1 MPLLANDTD
10 GAITRKRLESY
21 VAANEG
27 VTEVAVADEDSTLTA
42 AQLLDSKLFTA
53 TPTAARTFTTA
64 TAALI
69 VAALTDEVAGTSFE
83 FTVVNKAA
91 ATHAITLAGGTS
103 VTVVGLATVAATLS
117 GTFVG
122 VVQSDN
128 SVKLYRK

>member
-27 VTEVAVADEDSTLTA
+27 VTEVAVADANSTLTA
-42 AQLLDSKLFTA
+42 AQLLNSKLFTA
-53 TPTAARTFTTA
+53 TPTAGRTFTTA

-91 ATHAITLAGGTS
+91 DTHAITLAGGTS
-103 VTVVGLATVAATLS
+103 VTVVGLATVSATLS

>member
-21 VAANEG
+21 VAAHEG
-27 VTEVAVADEDSTLTA
+27 VTEVAVADADSTLTA
-42 AQLLDSKLFTA
+42 AQLLTSKLFTA

-91 ATHAITLAGGTS
+91 DTHAITLAGGTS
-103 VTVVGLATVAATLS
+103 VTVVGLATVSATLS